1 MPGRRRGVRPKAFTF
16 LAFGILLAVLQVTP
30 AVAATVIRLSWGANS
45 ETDLAGYRLRY
56 GTVSGTYGSPIS
68 VGKVTSYDLAGLS
81 SGTTYYFVVTAYDL
95 SGNESGF
102 SNQASGQPSTVVG
115 PAPTI
120 SSATELSTNSPY
132 VLEAGRHSVRIN
144 GTNFQNGATVD
155 LGSNLSVGSASI
167 AGGTQITVTVD
178 VAATAALGWRTA
190 IVSNPDGGAGSRSQA
205 LMVTRNAD
213 INRDC
218 LVDGGDLN
226 LIAVAWNSVT
236 ANARFNSSAD
246 LDGDGLI
253 DGDDMTIFIKYFG
266 KRLSICP

>member
-1 MPGRRRGVRPKAFTF
+1 MLGRRNRVRPKASVVV
-16 LAFGILLAVLQVTP
+16 AFALLAGFLHVAP
-30 AVAATVIRLSWGANS
+30 AAAATVIRLSWDSNI
-45 ETDLAGYRLRY
+45 EPDLSGYRLRY
-56 GTVSGTYGSPIS
+56 GTVSGAYGAPLN

-81 SGTTYYFVVTAYDL
+81 AGTTYYFVVTAYDA

-115 PAPTI
+115 PSPTI

-132 VLEAGRHSVRIN
+132 ILEAGRHSVQLT
-144 GTNFQNGATVD
+144 GTNFQTGVTVN
-155 LGSNLSVGSASI
+155 LGSTISAGTTSV
-167 AGGTQITVTVD
+167 AGGKQITVTID

-190 IVSNPDGGAGSRSQA
+190 LVTNPDGGSGSMSQA

-226 LIAVAWNSVT
+226 LVAVAWNSVT
-236 ANARFNSSAD
+236 TDVRFNSAAD
-246 LDGDGLI
+246 LDGNGLI
-253 DGDDMTIFIKYFG
+253 DGDDMAIFIKYFG